1 MGKTED
7 AFHETVNNT
16 LDEIVKVAKTAVGQ
30 FTKILSVFLEE
41 RLDDMKDAVKDI
53 IDDIGDDK
61 EVEDDEEDLENEGR

>member
-53 IDDIGDDK
+53 IDDIGDDDK
-61 EVEDDEEDLENEGR
+61 EAEDDEEDLKKE